1 MRVSAIILAGGSSS
15 RLGEDKSLVLLANKP
30 LVQYVL
36 DAVGKIADEKIVA
49 INSKAKIEVFRKTV
63 DSDVKVVADNPKYNV
78 HSPLVGAL
86 TGFEKACGE
95 YSLLLSCDTPFISRE
110 VVTLLLELRVK
121 KSAVVPRWPNGYIE
135 PLQAVYHT
143 QRALEAA
150 EKTLEDERFDMR
162 SMVEKLRGVRYVST
176 LVLQQLDLELRT
188 FFNVNTLLDLKKA
201 EFLLKHGKR

>member
-36 DAVGKIADEKIVA
+36 DAVEKIADEKIVA
-49 INSKAKIEVFRKTV
+49 ISSKAKIEVFRKAV
-63 DSDVKVVADNPKYNV
+63 DSDVKVVADNPQYNV

-150 EKTLEDERFDMR
+150 EKTLEDGRFDMR

>member
-1 MRVSAIILAGGSSS
+1 VSAIILAGGSSS

-36 DAVGKIADEKIVA
+36 DAVEKIADEKIVA

-63 DSDVKVVADNPKYNV
+63 DSDVKVVADNPQYKV

-150 EKTLEDERFDMR
+150 EKTLEDERFSMR

>member
-36 DAVGKIADEKIVA
+36 DAVEKIADEKIVA
-49 INSKAKIEVFRKTV
+49 INSKAKIEVFRKAV
-63 DSDVKVVADNPKYNV
+63 DSDVKVVADNPQYKV

-150 EKTLEDERFDMR
+150 EKTLEDERFSMR

>member
-36 DAVGKIADEKIVA
+36 DAVEKIADEKIVA

-63 DSDVKVVADNPKYNV
+63 DSDVKVVADNPQYKV

-150 EKTLEDERFDMR
+150 EKTLEDERFSMR